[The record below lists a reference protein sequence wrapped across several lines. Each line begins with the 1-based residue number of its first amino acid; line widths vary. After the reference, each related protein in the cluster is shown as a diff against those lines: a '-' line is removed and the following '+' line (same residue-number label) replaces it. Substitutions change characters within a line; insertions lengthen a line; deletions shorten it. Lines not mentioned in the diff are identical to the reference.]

1 MARRSKK
8 DIEFDV
14 VQEAKERLDKAYQ
27 AGREQR
33 DKAVDDLL
41 FAQVEGSQWQDRD
54 DRKGGRPRFEVN
66 KIAAHINQVIGEY
79 RQNRVGVKVRPAGGN
94 ATTDLA
100 DTFNGLIRNIENVSN
115 AKNAYDSA
123 YDLLVNSGF
132 GAWRIITEYEE
143 GSFNQVVRVKGIPN
157 ALTKVW
163 MDPVDTDPNKRNA
176 MWGFVLENMSREEFA
191 KKYPNSPISDFSVP
205 ENELHRQC
213 GAFETTID
221 KVTIGEYWRKVPVT
235 KELAL
240 LDNGQVVDLDEI
252 RDVLDDMNAQVVRT
266 RKYKTHKV
274 EMYIVS
280 GLEVL
285 EGPMEWAG
293 SYIPIIPVF
302 GFNYY
307 VDAQHYYHGVV
318 RPARDAQTVFNYAL
332 SANIEAVALS
342 PKDPYFVSD
351 KQVKGFESQY
361 ANFNV
366 ENRPFLFFNPDPEN
380 PGPPK
385 RGGAPSVQTALVQT
399 MQQAEMDIQSTT
411 GRFSANLGD
420 NPANES
426 GRALLAQQ
434 KQGDLS
440 TQILLDNMTKGRQYT
455 GEILVDLLP
464 KIYDTER
471 QERILGEDGG
481 TEFVQINSTVIDEAT
496 GKPVIVNDLSQGI
509 YDVMADT
516 SPSYATQRTEAVNA
530 LTTLATA
537 QPELAPVMSDLIS
550 KNLDFPFSEE
560 LTSRIR
566 RLMISQ
572 GAIEPNEQEAQEMA
586 ANMPQPDP
594 MQEVIAQINLERER
608 LTNLQIQANIE
619 ATMANANN
627 FNAGAD
633 QKLASIEKT
642 MTEMAKI
649 VSDIRSQDHDNLNK
663 DADTL
668 SKLKDATTATMKEG
682 EALMVSG
689 EGLEVREDQLDLI
702 EGQQESLVVD
712 QQPTGQI

>member
-1 MARRSKK
+1 M
-8 DIEFDV
+8 
-14 VQEAKERLDKAYQ
+14 
-27 AGREQR
+27 
-33 DKAVDDLL
+33 
-41 FAQVEGSQWQDRD
+41 
-54 DRKGGRPRFEVN
+54 
-66 KIAAHINQVIGEY
+66 
-79 RQNRVGVKVRPAGGN
+79 
-94 ATTDLA
+94 
-100 DTFNGLIRNIENVSN
+100 
-115 AKNAYDSA
+115 
-123 YDLLVNSGF
+123 
-132 GAWRIITEYEE
+132 
-143 GSFNQVVRVKGIPN
+143 
-157 ALTKVW
+157 
-163 MDPVDTDPNKRNA
+163 
-176 MWGFVLENMSREEFA
+176 
-191 KKYPNSPISDFSVP
+191 
-205 ENELHRQC
+205 
-213 GAFETTID
+213 
-221 KVTIGEYWRKVPVT
+221 
-235 KELAL
+235 
-240 LDNGQVVDLDEI
+240 
-252 RDVLDDMNAQVVRT
+252 
-266 RKYKTHKV
+266 
-274 EMYIVS
+274 
-280 GLEVL
+280 
-285 EGPMEWAG
+285 
-293 SYIPIIPVF
+293 
-302 GFNYY
+302 
-307 VDAQHYYHGVV
+307 